1 MTLERRPRLKGAD
14 DQGATQG
21 SVPGQVQNLQANI
34 PKERD
39 VIVSHEAYSRELV
52 QSLSSKYQDLKYY
65 YDTNK
70 EQILKKQNKFKM
82 ESQIMMQ
89 RIHKFISHMLVEAQR
104 EMHKNIEFH

>member
-1 MTLERRPRLKGAD
+1 M
-14 DQGATQG
+14 
-21 SVPGQVQNLQANI
+21 
-34 PKERD
+34 
-39 VIVSHEAYSRELV
+39 SHEAYSRELV
-52 QSLSSKYQDLKYY
+52 QALSSKYLDMKHY

-89 RIHKFISHMLVEAQR
+89 RIHKFISHMLVESQR